1 MAAIST
7 GISIFTDFDHSL
19 SWQFMLQLCIF
30 AFSVTLVYH
39 AVVLFPHWLLVNVST
54 VTLIYSAKSM
64 ATLIPF
70 VLKLRLMFSAMKN
83 SVDGWRLGGD
93 EKWDV
98 KKQNKIHINRVV
110 QMALGKKKLHLIY
123 YIFPKELEII
133 ACLQH

>member
-1 MAAIST
+1 MAAIIST

-39 AVVLFPHWLLVNVST
+39 AVVLFPRWLLVNVST

-64 ATLIPF
+64 ATLIPS
-70 VLKLRLMFSAMKN
+70 VLKLRLMFSAVKN

-98 KKQNKIHINRVV
+98 KKQNKIHINRAVK
-110 QMALGKKKLHLIY
+110 MALGKKNAPDLLY
-123 YIFPKELEII
+123 LS
-133 ACLQH
+133 